1 MLEPLCQL
9 LCTVLAFGLTLCI
22 TGGGFGPSS
31 VLMSMST
38 PRGMGTPMG
47 SSQMGMQ
54 GMPMGMQGMPMGM
67 QGMPMGMQMAGPPG
81 AVDPMAAAGTMLM
94 KGNAPEVHAA
104 LQRAADAAFASVPM

>member
-67 QGMPMGMQMAGPPG
+67 QMAGPPG